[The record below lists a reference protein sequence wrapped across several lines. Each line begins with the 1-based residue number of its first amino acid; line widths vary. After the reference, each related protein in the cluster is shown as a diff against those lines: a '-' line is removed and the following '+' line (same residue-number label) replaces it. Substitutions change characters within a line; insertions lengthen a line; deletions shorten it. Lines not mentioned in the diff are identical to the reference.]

1 MKKIITMFMTG
12 IITFMMY
19 MISFA
24 YEPLPLKANEQNI
37 EVIINDIQGMY
48 FQTSTGEYIKQG
60 EQVLRSERMG
70 DGFIMNM
77 VIKTVLS
84 NGNILL
90 DPLMKKY
97 GYNNYTVEYYYENL
111 DYKGEQIVPY
121 SSYGS
126 PVFILAVIDE
136 REYRYYFHNDSMI
149 RRIGPEGT
157 VSDNPKTN
165 EFLNQLYQVG
175 RLYHNDMSDDTA
187 LSLNGD
193 VIYFGYEYYD
203 TGEEIWLCSRIIS
216 PDKSGI
222 NNESRIYI
230 VDKNTAVSDLV
241 HEEKN
246 WYEGDHGYQWLS
258 RHFDTE
264 IVDGGYAGSLECFEV
279 DTTGNHV
286 DVFNGVYAT
295 H

>member
-12 IITFMMY
+12 IIAFVICIT
-19 MISFA
+19 SFA

-37 EVIINDIQGMY
+37 EAVINDIRGIYSQTNTGDYIRQG
-48 FQTSTGEYIKQG
+48 K
-60 EQVLRSERMG
+60 QVLKSEQI
-70 DGFIMNM
+70 DNDLIWNT
-77 VIKTVLS
+77 VLKTVLS

-97 GYNNYTVEYYYENL
+97 GYSNYTVEYYYENP
-111 DYKGEQIVPY
+111 DYRREQIPLY
-121 SSYGS
+121 YGSGS
-126 PVFILAVIDE
+126 PVFILAVIDG
-136 REYRYYFHNDSMI
+136 REYRYYFHNESMI

-175 RLYHNDMSDDTA
+175 RLYNNDMSDDTD

-193 VIYFGYEYYD
+193 VIYFGYEHYD
-203 TGEEIWLCSRIIS
+203 TGKEIWLCSRIFPS
-216 PDKSGI
+216 DKSGGE
-222 NNESRIYI
+222 NESRIYI
-230 VDKNTAVSDLV
+230 VDQNTAVSAPV
-241 HEEKN
+241 HEEKT
-246 WYEGDHGYQWLS
+246 WRKGDHGYQWLS
-258 RHFDTE
+258 RHFNTE
-264 IVDGGYAGSLECFEV
+264 AAYGGYVGSVECYEV

-286 DVFNGVYAT
+286 DVIKGIYAT